1 MAAQM
6 TDAHRR
12 FLQVLMSNGITE
24 GSEAR
29 KLHQHCCETDKGV
42 SVSVMKEL
50 GFFLVQLT
58 NNLISEGCA
67 PAKKVKNYNDMSVPS
82 LS

>member
-42 SVSVMKEL
+42 SVLVMKEL
-50 GFFLVQLT
+50 GFFLVHLT
-58 NNLISEGCA
+58 NNLISEGRA
-67 PAKKVKNYNDMSVPS
+67 PAKKS
-82 LS
+82 LKTIMI